1 MSPRKR
7 LNNIADMELRILVES
22 LAVLR
27 VKQGRRLLRSCSALQ
42 IRKLNFIIYT
52 AILQN
57 SNRVKYAGYSNLFSP
72 LFRTFCSA
80 MESSIDGSRCRQME
94 NLNEKDVC
102 HLFAKNINAIKQSL
116 YFFFISEGSKNLPNN
131 VLSLHK
137 NE

>member
-7 LNNIADMELRILVES
+7 LNHIADPELRVLVES

-27 VKQGRRLLRSCSALQ
+27 VQQGRRLLRSCSALQ

-57 SNRVKYAGYSNLFSP
+57 SNRIKYASCSILFSP
-72 LFRTFCSA
+72 LFRTFSTA
-80 MESSIDGSRCRQME
+80 MESSKDGSLCRQME
-94 NLNEKDVC
+94 NLKEKDVC

-116 YFFFISEGSKNLPNN
+116 YFFFIYEGYKTLPNN
-131 VLSLHK
+131 VLSLEK